1 VASREGRQRSFR
13 TEPET
18 TASGGH
24 LAPDATGPLFD
35 PLFDPLPTENPPA
48 PEGRRLAASPAEV
61 DEEVAPPARL
71 RPPPAEAARVRRRRV
86 RPSVRRV
93 KRTLKRVNPWTVLKL
108 SLFYYAIFLI
118 VWLVF
123 VAIVYWLLQPTEL
136 FEAIQDVGNIFFDW
150 RNVDIS
156 LRFVERWAFL
166 IGVIFVLVGTLVN
179 TFLALLYNIA
189 SDVVGGL
196 EFTFVER
203 DI

>member
-1 VASREGRQRSFR
+1 VSAKEERPRSFR

-18 TASGGH
+18 TAAGGH
-24 LAPDATGPLFD
+24 LTPDAAGPLFD
-35 PLFDPLPTENPPA
+35 PLFDPMPTEARSTTETRPRPA
-48 PEGRRLAASPAEV
+48 PPYEDDQAQT
-61 DEEVAPPARL
+61 ARL
-71 RPPPAEAARVRRRRV
+71 RPTSEAARRRRRV

-93 KRTLKRVNPWTVLKL
+93 KRTLKRVSPWTVLKL

-136 FEAIQDVGNIFFDW
+136 FEAIQDVGNIFLDW
-150 RNVDIS
+150 KNVDIS
-156 LRFVERWAFL
+156 LRFVERWAL
-166 IGVIFVLVGTLVN
+166 IIGLAFVLVGTFVN
-179 TFLALLYNIA
+179 TFLAFLYNVA

-203 DI
+203 DL

>member
-1 VASREGRQRSFR
+1 VASREERQRSFR

-24 LAPDATGPLFD
+24 LTPDATGPLFD
-35 PLFDPLPTENPPA
+35 PLFDPIPSEEARP
-48 PEGRRLAASPAEV
+48 LATSPAALE
-61 DEEVAPPARL
+61 EEVAPPAHL
-71 RPPPAEAARVRRRRV
+71 RPTRESARVRRRRV

-108 SLFYYAIFLI
+108 SLFYYAIFLL

-136 FEAIQDVGNIFFDW
+136 FEAIQDVGDIFLDW

-156 LRFVERWAFL
+156 LRFVERWALF
-166 IGVIFVLVGTLVN
+166 IGVIFVLAGTLVN

-189 SDVVGGL
+189 SDIVGGL

-203 DI
+203 DL

>member
-1 VASREGRQRSFR
+1 VASREERQRSFR

-24 LAPDATGPLFD
+24 LTPDATGPLFD
-35 PLFDPLPTENPPA
+35 PLFDPLPSEGGRSG
-48 PEGRRLAASPAEV
+48 EGRSLAASPAEV
-61 DEEVAPPARL
+61 DEQVAPPARL
-71 RPPPAEAARVRRRRV
+71 RPTGEAARVRRRRV

-108 SLFYYAIFLI
+108 SLFYYAIFLL

-123 VAIVYWLLQPTEL
+123 VAIAYWLLQPTEL

-156 LRFVERWAFL
+156 LRFVERWAFF
-166 IGVIFVLVGTLVN
+166 IGVIFVLAGTLVN

-203 DI
+203 DL